1 MSNRIEITVREAGP
15 GDLDALVKMNM
26 AMAMETENKSL
37 DLETVTRGVGAV
49 FQAHD
54 KGFYLV
60 AEADGRVVGSLLITY
75 EWSDWRNAT
84 FWWVQSVYVLPE
96 WRRRG
101 VYRQMHNWVYDA
113 AGSRA
118 DVCGIRLYVDRQNI
132 IAQRTYA
139 SLDMVKSHYDLF
151 EIDFVFQG

>member
-1 MSNRIEITVREAGP
+1 MSNRIDITVREAGP
-15 GDLDALVKMNM
+15 GDLDALVRMNM

-37 DLETVTRGVGAV
+37 DMETVTRGVGAV

-60 AEADGRVVGSLLITY
+60 AEADGRVVGSLLVTY

-84 FWWVQSVYVLPE
+84 FWWIQSVYVLPE

-101 VYRQMHNWVYDA
+101 VYRRMHNWVYDA
-113 AGSRA
+113 ADSRP

-151 EIDFVFQG
+151 EIDFVFPG

>member
-1 MSNRIEITVREAGP
+1 MSNRIDITVREAGP
-15 GDLDALVKMNM
+15 GDLDALVRMNM

-37 DLETVTRGVGAV
+37 DVETVTRGVGAV

-60 AEADGRVVGSLLITY
+60 AEADGRVVGSLLVTY

-84 FWWVQSVYVLPE
+84 FWWIQSVYVLPE

-101 VYRQMHNWVYDA
+101 VYRRMHNWVYDA
-113 AGSRA
+113 AGSRP

-151 EIDFVFQG
+151 EIDFVFPG